1 MSRSKKEQHAL
12 HQDNLFDFFSKRVDD
27 AKAERGVE
35 LDTWTTTYLA
45 HLLVRV
51 GRTRDLFRDDSPD
64 TLAEI
69 HLAARSADRREA
81 ARLYR
86 YLGDRALSIAG
97 YFKESL
103 RRGAVGPAYYE
114 AMGES
119 AYYQVATMG
128 LSGAAVARSADPWTG
143 VFLELA
149 RRMGDC
155 IGLFQDISERD
166 RAEGTQDVV
175 RLYEL
180 WLESRSPHAARRLSE
195 LGVLAVAPEEEAS

>member
-1 MSRSKKEQHAL
+1 MSRSRKDRSTL

-27 AKAERGVE
+27 AKEQRGVE
-35 LDTWTTTYLA
+35 LDPWTTTYLA

-51 GRTRDLFRDDSPD
+51 GRTRDLFREDSPD

-69 HLAARSADRREA
+69 HLKARGADRREA
-81 ARLYR
+81 LRLYR

-97 YFKESL
+97 YFRDSL
-103 RRGAVGPAYYE
+103 RRSAVGSGYYE

-119 AYYQVATMG
+119 AYYQVASMSVG
-128 LSGAAVARSADPWTG
+128 GGVSAGRDDPWTA

-149 RRMGDC
+149 RRMRDC
-155 IGLFQDISERD
+155 VGLLSDISERD
-166 RAEGTQDVV
+166 RAEGTQDLV

-180 WLESRSPHAARRLSE
+180 WLSTRSPHAARRLSE
-195 LGVLAVAPEEEAS
+195 LGVLAVQPDEQPS